1 MTKLVVAADYINEIW
16 VPDTFFVNEKTAYFH
31 VATQENQ
38 FLRITHLGE
47 ILRSMRLTVKA
58 TCPMDLSHFPMD
70 SQLCTLEIESYGY
83 TMDDVVYQWNSGI
96 NSVQVDPEV
105 SLAEFYVV
113 GYRQRRVLEVL
124 TSGNYS
130 RLCADI
136 LFSRSMGYYIIQVYV
151 PSSLIV
157 VMSWVS
163 FYLDRSSA
171 PARTGLGVTTV
182 LTMVTLMSSVNRCHV
197 PM

>member
-1 MTKLVVAADYINEIW
+1 MMI
-16 VPDTFFVNEKTAYFH
+16 KT
-31 VATQENQ
+31 
-38 FLRITHLGE
+38 
-47 ILRSMRLTVKA
+47 
-58 TCPMDLSHFPMD
+58 
-70 SQLCTLEIESYGY
+70 
-83 TMDDVVYQWNSGI
+83 NSI
-96 NSVQVDPEV
+96 SSEV

-136 LFSRSMGYYIIQVYV
+136 LFSRQEILRSGAILELQKYVVKPECVVGRSMGYYIIQVYV

-171 PARTGLGVTTV
+171 PARVGLGVTTV
-182 LTMVTLMSSVNRCHV
+182 LTVKTEPLSTISKHQLYRWSLSWAQSTVLSLRFLT
-197 PM
+197 

>member
-1 MTKLVVAADYINEIW
+1 M
-16 VPDTFFVNEKTAYFH
+16 
-31 VATQENQ
+31 
-38 FLRITHLGE
+38 
-47 ILRSMRLTVKA
+47 
-58 TCPMDLSHFPMD
+58 
-70 SQLCTLEIESYGY
+70 
-83 TMDDVVYQWNSGI
+83 
-96 NSVQVDPEV
+96 
-105 SLAEFYVV
+105 V

-171 PARTGLGVTTV
+171 PARVGLGVTTV
-182 LTMVTLMSSVNRCHV
+182 LTMVTLMGSVNRYRRERSTFIVLNTDFFFEV
-197 PM
+197 PFQRSPT

>member
-1 MTKLVVAADYINEIW
+1 M
-16 VPDTFFVNEKTAYFH
+16 
-31 VATQENQ
+31 
-38 FLRITHLGE
+38 
-47 ILRSMRLTVKA
+47 
-58 TCPMDLSHFPMD
+58 
-70 SQLCTLEIESYGY
+70 
-83 TMDDVVYQWNSGI
+83 
-96 NSVQVDPEV
+96 

-136 LFSRSMGYYIIQVYV
+136 LFSRSMGYYIIQVSSVISSTHNCDDQVYV

-171 PARTGLGVTTV
+171 PARVGNTRFSLVDT
-182 LTMVTLMSSVNRCHV
+182 
-197 PM
+197 